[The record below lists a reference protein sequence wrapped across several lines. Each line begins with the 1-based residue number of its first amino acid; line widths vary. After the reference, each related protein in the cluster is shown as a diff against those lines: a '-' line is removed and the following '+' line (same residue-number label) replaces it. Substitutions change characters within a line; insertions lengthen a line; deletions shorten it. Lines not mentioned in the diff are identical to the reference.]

1 MKQITGIVLK
11 TALVSLTTYVTSS
24 LIIKGIFR
32 RVVEKDRYNI
42 QVALI
47 EGTKRLESLL
57 DFYTNN
63 KSEIS
68 DKERLMILGEIKL
81 MYSEFLEDLKWTVEF
96 YENPN
101 KYSISDKLDKL
112 HNIDGHIGIFNDR
125 IYVWVMNKERI
136 KLNKEVDLYLVPT
149 DEDYQVI

>member
-47 EGTKRLESLL
+47 EGTK
-57 DFYTNN
+57 
-63 KSEIS
+63 KA
-68 DKERLMILGEIKL
+68 
-81 MYSEFLEDLKWTVEF
+81 
-96 YENPN
+96 
-101 KYSISDKLDKL
+101 
-112 HNIDGHIGIFNDR
+112 
-125 IYVWVMNKERI
+125 
-136 KLNKEVDLYLVPT
+136 
-149 DEDYQVI
+149 